1 MPDSPSAWLRSLAAE
16 ATTAPWKAE
25 CENDEH
31 TILMLQEGE
40 TRGYYSP
47 AHVIHWS
54 HGLWPGEAT
63 DEMWGDGEQWA
74 EADANARL
82 IALAPSLAVLCADA
96 IDTLERI
103 YLGQPEDF
111 RANSDAEWVF
121 GMQHEARNALAR
133 FAALQP
139 DNTEEEQT

>member
-1 MPDSPSAWLRSLAAE
+1 MSGKMATRMSASSAWLRSLAAE

-96 IDTLERI
+96 IDALEALGNRSGDCPGCDGATHRHDCPITL
-103 YLGQPEDF
+103 L
-111 RANSDAEWVF
+111 
-121 GMQHEARNALAR
+121 LAR

-139 DNTEEEQT
+139 EQP